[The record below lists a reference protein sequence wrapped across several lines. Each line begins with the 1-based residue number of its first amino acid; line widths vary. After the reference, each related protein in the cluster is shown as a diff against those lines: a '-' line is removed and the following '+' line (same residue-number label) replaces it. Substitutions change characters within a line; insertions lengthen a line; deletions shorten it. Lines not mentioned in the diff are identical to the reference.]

1 MEFKELKQHYKKRKI
16 EIKQRLKEFERV
28 KGNDLFY
35 ELCFC
40 TLTPQSNAIKCNECV
55 LILKNKDFIRKSF
68 NLKPILKKK
77 TRFYKNKSHYLIYN
91 KKNYSYIKNMIIIK
105 SKNDI
110 EKIKRSREWLI
121 KNVKGIGYKE
131 SSHFLRNIGYKNLA
145 ILDRHILRNLEKFKV
160 INKIPKTLNKK
171 QYLSIEDKFY
181 NFSKKIKIPMDELDL
196 LFWSIETGKVFK

>member
-1 MEFKELKQHYKKRKI
+1 MI
-16 EIKQRLKEFERV
+16 I
-28 KGNDLFY
+28 
-35 ELCFC
+35 
-40 TLTPQSNAIKCNECV
+40 
-55 LILKNKDFIRKSF
+55 
-68 NLKPILKKK
+68 
-77 TRFYKNKSHYLIYN
+77 NKS
-91 KKNYSYIKNMIIIK
+91 KK
-105 SKNDI
+105 DI
-110 EKIKRSREWLI
+110 EKNKRTREWLI